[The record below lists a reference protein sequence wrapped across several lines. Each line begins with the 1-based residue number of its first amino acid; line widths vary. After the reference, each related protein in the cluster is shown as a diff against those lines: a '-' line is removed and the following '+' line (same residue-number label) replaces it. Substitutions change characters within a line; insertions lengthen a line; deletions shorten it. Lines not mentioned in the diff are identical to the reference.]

1 MGKQIMSPDEIQCEG
16 TRFRILLVD
25 DDSTER
31 TGVRFL
37 IEKLKLPLDIKEA
50 SNGKRALE
58 VLKYAAIDILFTDV
72 KMPYIDGL
80 ELSSIVKSQ
89 YPHIKIIIFSA
100 YGEFDYAKRAMEANV
115 VNYLLKPV
123 DVAEFEKV
131 LGDVISQCRED
142 KYNAHQS
149 NKRSLAVKK
158 LHWINLL
165 TGKSQL
171 RDEPALEKSIKGTL
185 RDSHVVL
192 AHIETQREELG
203 QNEPQILQLLDAC
216 ISYPFEYI
224 NIYPNSSYLI
234 IFANASYEE
243 LLRFA
248 QDIISKSDCLGETP
262 SILISRVEH
271 GLEKLNELYMQLN
284 NLRKQMCV
292 WEAPILF
299 AQEFE
304 TPSQTYFSQVA
315 AKLEATK
322 RAIESH
328 NRKEIMTQIG
338 TLLDTMSAHG
348 MIDVTY
354 MHHIMCEVLASLY
367 AERGLVNSSSL
378 QTQIYRFSTCRTR
391 VSIMNIFED
400 ILRTDESAQEN
411 SIEGASHAVYK
422 VIQIIKSEYSQD
434 LSLDYLAA
442 CVGFTPSY
450 LSFIFKHETG
460 ENLIKYITDYRMNQA
475 KKLLD
480 SDSTKIVQVAKQCG
494 YSSASYFNRLF
505 KNTYGITPKQYR
517 EKV

>member
-1 MGKQIMSPDEIQCEG
+1 MGNQIPVPDELQCAG

-203 QNEPQILQLLDAC
+203 QNEPQILQVLDAC
-216 ISYPFEYI
+216 ISHPFEYI

-248 QDIISKSDCLGETP
+248 QNIISKSDCLGRHLP
-262 SILISRVEH
+262 
-271 GLEKLNELYMQLN
+271 Y
-284 NLRKQMCV
+284 
-292 WEAPILF
+292 
-299 AQEFE
+299 
-304 TPSQTYFSQVA
+304 
-315 AKLEATK
+315 
-322 RAIESH
+322 
-328 NRKEIMTQIG
+328 
-338 TLLDTMSAHG
+338 
-348 MIDVTY
+348 
-354 MHHIMCEVLASLY
+354 
-367 AERGLVNSSSL
+367 
-378 QTQIYRFSTCRTR
+378 
-391 VSIMNIFED
+391 
-400 ILRTDESAQEN
+400 
-411 SIEGASHAVYK
+411 
-422 VIQIIKSEYSQD
+422 
-434 LSLDYLAA
+434 
-442 CVGFTPSY
+442 
-450 LSFIFKHETG
+450 
-460 ENLIKYITDYRMNQA
+460 
-475 KKLLD
+475 
-480 SDSTKIVQVAKQCG
+480 
-494 YSSASYFNRLF
+494 
-505 KNTYGITPKQYR
+505 
-517 EKV
+517 